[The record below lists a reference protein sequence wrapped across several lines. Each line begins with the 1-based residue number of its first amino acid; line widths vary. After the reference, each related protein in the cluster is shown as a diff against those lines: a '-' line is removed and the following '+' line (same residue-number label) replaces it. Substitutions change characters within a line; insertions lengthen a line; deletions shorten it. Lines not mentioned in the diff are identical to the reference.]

1 MVNNFN
7 NFLFQTLRIIQ
18 EQGTVLSDGF
28 ESLQSEASGDEQV
41 DEESKAAHLKKE
53 EEYRGMFLSIRERA
67 KKLLKDAADF
77 IAKIHYHRVAI
88 SEFAT
93 SIDKRYKDLEQV
105 MKQYRESL
113 EKKLETTL
121 PDFQVLKTI
130 HLFLILILVI
140 FISSL
145 LPFWYYAKHINFEMH
160 DLCVMIFIVY
170 ELFMKISFTSQNA

>member
-1 MVNNFN
+1 MICFI
-7 NFLFQTLRIIQ
+7 FQTLRIIQ

-28 ESLQSEASGDEQV
+28 ESLQNEAEEV
-41 DEESKAAHLKKE
+41 PDEEGKAAHLKKE

-67 KKLLKDAADF
+67 KTLLKDASDF

-88 SEFAT
+88 SELAT

-121 PDFQVLKTI
+121 PDFQVRQ
-130 HLFLILILVI
+130 ILVDY
-140 FISSL
+140 FL
-145 LPFWYYAKHINFEMH
+145 LM
-160 DLCVMIFIVY
+160 VSRM
-170 ELFMKISFTSQNA
+170 